1 MSLTVVLCPRGRT
14 ADLYEPDTILPQ
26 KFLGFQCRTHQ
37 RNSVVKVQSFVDIS
51 DDDREAL
58 LSRRAG
64 GPYILKLGM

>member
-1 MSLTVVLCPRGRT
+1 
-14 ADLYEPDTILPQ
+14 
-26 KFLGFQCRTHQ
+26 
-37 RNSVVKVQSFVDIS
+37 VKVQSFVDIS